1 MTGKRAT
8 WNDNTSKRLVDICID
23 EKENGSSK
31 FDWGKIAK
39 NLSVQTSMNFGT
51 KQVTNHYNDLKDKYK
66 AWVELRQIMSGIGFH
81 PITGAV
87 SPHETH
93 LERWQAFEEKHR
105 KHANMLAKKGLP
117 NAEDLERLFAGRT
130 ATGERGF
137 STAMA
142 RSKVVNDLF
151 GEGEGAGEED
161 GERGVDS
168 EDELDQNVNSH
179 SDVSGEKNSSS
190 IGPPSISRKRKVS
203 EVVENKMPQANLDK
217 VLDFLYKTTPTTTTN
232 VNKTEMVS
240 FALREMEVS
249 KERGDKY
256 FVVAMRYLSEGNNGD
271 IFLALENVNQKWIF
285 LDEGMDPKD
294 TCYIPRHSDEWM
306 ME

>member
-1 MTGKRAT
+1 MAGKRAT
-8 WNDNTSKRLVDICID
+8 WNDNTSKRLVDNCID

-31 FDWGKIAK
+31 FDWGKIVK
-39 NLSVQTSMNFGT
+39 NLSVQT
-51 KQVTNHYNDLKDKYK
+51 
-66 AWVELRQIMSGIGFH
+66 RFH

-93 LERWQAFEEKHR
+93 LERWQAFEKHR
-105 KHANMLAKKGLP
+105 KHANMLAKKGLS
-117 NAEDLERLFAGRT
+117 NAEDLERLFVGRT

-179 SDVSGEKNSSS
+179 SDVSCEKNSSS
-190 IGPPSISRKRKVS
+190 IGPPAISRKRKVS
-203 EVVENKMPQANLDK
+203 EVVENKIPQANLDK
-217 VLDFLYKTTPTTTTN
+217 ILDFLYETTPTTTTN
-232 VNKTEMVS
+232 VNKIEMVS

-294 TCYIPRHSDEWM
+294 TYYIPRHSDEWM